1 MKTIRNVFGKL
12 MAMVLMLSL
21 FSCSK
26 DSSSPTPTPVPI
38 NSGTYTAKIEGT
50 AVNLSTNSF
59 NYTNTTLSLQGANPL
74 NGKSI
79 QIQVVGVTGPGTYA
93 LDAADGRTYVGSGT
107 YNPGMGEIGQAYSSI
122 GCDSDLPREG
132 FVPTGTL
139 TVTELTDT
147 KVVGTFQFNAANL
160 NDCGTVRII
169 SEGVF
174 DGKI

>member
-1 MKTIRNVFGKL
+1 MKKMYQFGKL
-12 MAMVLMLSL
+12 TLAILVIAVT
-21 FSCSK
+21 SCSK
-26 DSSSPTPTPVPI
+26 DSSSPTPAPVAI
-38 NSGTYTAKIEGT
+38 NSGTYSAKIDGT
-50 AVNLSTNSF
+50 AVSLSTNSF
-59 NYTNTTLSLQGANPL
+59 NYTNTTLTLQGANPL
-74 NGKSI
+74 NGKSV
-79 QIQVVGVTGPGTYA
+79 QLQVIGVTGPGTYA
-93 LDAADGRTYVGSGT
+93 LDAEDGRSYVGSGT
-107 YNPGMGEIGQAYSSI
+107 YNPGLGEIGQAYSSI

-174 DGKI
+174 NGKI